1 MKIQFVFL
9 ALVLSL
15 FFEFTY
21 FFFIQYIQKS
31 RMKKTARIA
40 NTFLYEITPRFN
52 EKTSFINYVL
62 IFAIA
67 VTLFPFIYLLVD
79 RVNSYSVS
87 LLVVAVLLTFTLC
100 CIPFIGLEK
109 LREHLFLDVGA
120 IGFLTVVAGLEA
132 FYSLQLY
139 RVTLIKYQL
148 AAGII
153 SLAIFAFMI
162 AMIINPKLFDLKNDM
177 DDEGNPKRKR
187 TIFLALS
194 EWLLYPL
201 FSLTLIPLLLIIA
214 K

>member
-120 IGFLTVVAGLEA
+120 IGFLTVIAGLEA

-148 AAGII
+148 AAAII

-162 AMIINPKLFDLKNDM
+162 VMIINPKLFDLKNDM